1 MSEVLLAANDIHK
14 TYRMGKVPLHVLRG
28 AGLKVMQGEILAI
41 TGASGCGKSTLM
53 HIIGALDLPDRGR
66 VRIAGTDVFAL
77 PARRRDALRNRDV
90 GFVFQF
96 YHLLPELTVLENTLM
111 PRMVGSPVLGWP
123 ARRGPARESAEAIL
137 ERVGL
142 AERLRHRP
150 NELSGGERQR
160 VAIARAIMN
169 DPRLLLADEPTGNL
183 DAKMGRG
190 ILDCL
195 RSLNAAGQT
204 IVLVTHDPQIAA
216 AADRQVR
223 LVEGRIEA

>member
-123 ARRGPARESAEAIL
+123 ARRGPARESAAAIL

-150 NELSGGERQR
+150 NELSGGERPR
-160 VAIARAIMN
+160 VAIHRASLD
-169 DPRLLLADEPTGNL
+169 DPRP
-183 DAKMGRG
+183 R
-190 ILDCL
+190 
-195 RSLNAAGQT
+195 
-204 IVLVTHDPQIAA
+204 P
-216 AADRQVR
+216 
-223 LVEGRIEA
+223 EAT